1 MIIYRRVSMHGH
13 KFLTWMIWVPPW
25 EGHPSILVNLCKS
38 WLHHLNM
45 TVVLTL
51 KMTTRLPMRHLLQ
64 ILHSSFFQ
72 CEARYTLQLSMRL
85 SRGEFLDPSPC
96 GTLEPWGRGRS
107 HSARGPAGHESLA
120 SLAAKPRRRNWCF
133 PWPVPLGMKHV
144 SDCVFPGWG
153 LDAFKFIG
161 VANPNCTP
169 SGFRIHCSLHC
180 ATPAKK

>member
-1 MIIYRRVSMHGH
+1 MIFRVYDNLPEGKYGH

-38 WLHHLNM
+38 WRWRWCWHWRWPQDCRC
-45 TVVLTL
+45 V
-51 KMTTRLPMRHLLQ
+51 
-64 ILHSSFFQ
+64 ILAPDPPQ
-72 CEARYTLQLSMRL
+72 QLLSMRSPMYFAAVHEVVQRWV
-85 SRGEFLDPSPC
+85 SRPPC

-133 PWPVPLGMKHV
+133 LWPVPLGMKHV
-144 SDCVFPGWG
+144 SDCVVPGWG

-161 VANPNCTP
+161 RCKSKLHAQRLPD
-169 SGFRIHCSLHC
+169 SLLSPLCH
-180 ATPAKK
+180 TAKK